1 MIIIVESSDK
11 KLILKDYPF
20 RGWLA
25 FICLGI
31 FVVLCNYQAFFRT
44 PIHSYLNC
52 RKEIFNSISCE
63 LIESSLLNND
73 LTSKTVS
80 NIYEAKKVQGSKSN
94 VIKLEQHTNI
104 WNSRGKKVY
113 YPSNSYFGPYL
124 YRTNRQVDL
133 EISQI
138 DDFVHNWDNN
148 QTLTLTREISWLSLI
163 FLLLL
168 LSTIIIPLVA
178 IIMQPIVTYLFDLQ
192 KKSLIIEELIFFSPK
207 ETMFSLNEL
216 EIGFSIK
223 NQRKS
228 IILKPNLETSY
239 VLNDF
244 ENEGELLN
252 ILNLLNQ
259 FILS

>member
-1 MIIIVESSDK
+1 M
-11 KLILKDYPF
+11 
-20 RGWLA
+20 
-25 FICLGI
+25 
-31 FVVLCNYQAFFRT
+31 
-44 PIHSYLNC
+44 
-52 RKEIFNSISCE
+52 
-63 LIESSLLNND
+63 IESSLLNND

-80 NIYEAKKVQGSKSN
+80 NIYEAKKVFGSKSN

-104 WNSRGKKVY
+104 WNSRGKEVY
-113 YPSNSYFGPYL
+113 YPSNSYLSPYL

-138 DDFVHNWDNN
+138 DNFVHNWDNN
-148 QTLTLTREISWLSLI
+148 KTLTLTREISWLSLI

-168 LSTIIIPLVA
+168 PCTIIIPLVA

-216 EIGFSIK
+216 EINFSIK
-223 NQRKS
+223 NQEKP
-228 IILKPNLETSY
+228 IILKPNPETSY

-244 ENEGELLN
+244 KNEDELLN

-259 FILS
+259 FISF